1 MKKSFILCLIS
12 VFILLFFVESAE
24 AGFSPFKD
32 IEHTRNINNQVK
44 GIYRERK
51 SIERFAQSADTL
63 AKEYNA
69 LDKNDSKNYL
79 KILNIAAAIT
89 TLVTEFNNLAPKA
102 EQFYKAA
109 EPSLDYLSRYTDK
122 TEELTVMGQSVQVK
136 TLSEGK
142 INSLARRNGISRAW
156 GAIKE
161 NPINIF
167 KWGRL
172 KSEYK
177 LGKAEAQYSLKCAQI
192 AFEAS
197 TYYDTIRRSMQTL
210 LNIQDDIKK
219 IKGLNLVSIINAG
232 TTVAKIYD
240 AVGSIEGV
248 YIAATNG
255 TTKLNK
261 RFSEMLDAQSNYAAE
276 LKAYN
281 SKYKG
286 IRITLQAPAAS
297 SPSNA
302 SSPTNASS
310 DKASEQRI
318 DTTISNINSGMTLL
332 NAADEYAKAYKAYV
346 AVSQN
351 PNSDPKEV
359 YEAVTRFKNAKDLY
373 EQLKQQQSG
382 K

>member
-1 MKKSFILCLIS
+1 M
-12 VFILLFFVESAE
+12 
-24 AGFSPFKD
+24 
-32 IEHTRNINNQVK
+32 
-44 GIYRERK
+44 
-51 SIERFAQSADTL
+51 
-63 AKEYNA
+63 
-69 LDKNDSKNYL
+69 

-156 GAIKE
+156 EAIKD

>member
-1 MKKSFILCLIS
+1 MKKSFILYCIP
-12 VFILLFFVESAE
+12 VFFLLLFAEPIE
-24 AGFSPFKD
+24 AGLSPFKN

-44 GIYRERK
+44 SLYRERK
-51 SIERFAQSADTL
+51 SIERFAQSADIL
-63 AKEYNA
+63 AKEYNS
-69 LDKNDSKNYL
+69 LDKNDSKNFL
-79 KILNIAAAIT
+79 QILNIAAAVT

-102 EQFYKAA
+102 EQFYKAT
-109 EPSLDYLSRYTDK
+109 EPSLAYLSRYTDK
-122 TEELTVMGQSVQVK
+122 TEELTILGQSVRVK

-142 INSLARRNGISRAW
+142 INSLARNNGISRAW
-156 GAIKE
+156 GAIKD

-167 KWGRL
+167 KWARL

-261 RFSEMLDAQSNYAAE
+261 RFSEMLDAQSNYATE

-286 IRITLQAPAAS
+286 IQITRQAS
-297 SPSNA
+297 VA

-310 DKASEQRI
+310 SDTKASEQRI
-318 DTTISNINSGMTLL
+318 DTTISDINSGVTLL
-332 NAADEYAKAYKAYV
+332 KAADEYAKAYKAYV

-373 EQLKQQQSG
+373 EKLKQQQSG